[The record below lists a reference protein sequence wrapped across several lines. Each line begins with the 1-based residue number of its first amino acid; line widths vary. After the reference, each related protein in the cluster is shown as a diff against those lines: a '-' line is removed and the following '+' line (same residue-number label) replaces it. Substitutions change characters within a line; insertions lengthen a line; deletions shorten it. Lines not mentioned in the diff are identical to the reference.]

1 MSDVTNK
8 GKFTLWFI
16 NNGENKIPSS
26 QAKGGLTYD
35 GISGKIHH
43 SSMLSITDMLTKVK
57 ILIWIKKDRFRENDD
72 RYYTKV
78 HIMLQFKSGK
88 MGSFKSRIKF
98 FSDEIFTV
106 KYF

>member
-16 NNGENKIPSS
+16 NNSKNKIPSS
-26 QAKGGLTYD
+26 QAKDDLTYD
-35 GISGKIHH
+35 GISGEINN
-43 SSMLSITDMLTKVK
+43 SSVFSIIYILAKVK

-78 HIMLQFKSGK
+78 YVMLQFKSGK
-88 MGSFKSRIKF
+88 MESFRCRIKF
-98 FSDEIFTV
+98 FSDEIFTG
-106 KYF
+106 KEL